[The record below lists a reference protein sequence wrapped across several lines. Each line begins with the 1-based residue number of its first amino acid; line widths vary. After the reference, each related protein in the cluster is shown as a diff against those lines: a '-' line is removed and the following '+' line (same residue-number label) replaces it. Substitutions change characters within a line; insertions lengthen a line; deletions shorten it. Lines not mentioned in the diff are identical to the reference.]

1 MAVLDRKLRR
11 DIWRLRSQALAI
23 AGVMA
28 AGVATL
34 VLGMG
39 AYQSLDET
47 RAAYYDRQMFA
58 DVFATVRRA
67 PERLRD
73 EIAAIDGVAAV
84 ETRIVDAAILDLEGV
99 AEPVSARL
107 VSLPDEGDA
116 ELNRIY
122 LRRGRTPDPE
132 RPDEI
137 VVNEAFAA
145 AHGFEPGA
153 RFAAIVGGRRRTL
166 EIVGTALSPE
176 FIYTLA
182 PGALVPDDRRFAVIW
197 MSRRALAAAFDQDGA
212 FSDVSVKLLAGASE
226 TAVIERLDD
235 LLAPYGGLGAYG
247 RKDQQSHAFLDSELQ
262 QQRAMSVILPPIF
275 LLVSAFLV
283 NITLSRLVALERE
296 QVGLLKAL
304 GYSSVEI
311 GWHYLKFA
319 IAIAVAGA
327 AAGLGAG
334 LWLGHGLA
342 SLYSRFFHF
351 PFLIFHIDASV
362 YVGAVA
368 VTLLAAIA
376 GAASAV
382 RVVVRLP
389 AAVAMQ
395 APVPPGYRR
404 LGHASI
410 PVRMSQS
417 TVMILRHIVRWP
429 LRAILTV
436 FGISMSV
443 AVLIA
448 ALFSQDAIEH
458 LIDFSFFR
466 ADRMDAVVGF
476 AVERPASALADVAR
490 LPGILTVEPV
500 RNVAVRLSHGPIS
513 RRAGLAGRTPDADL
527 SRIIDTDGR
536 TVALPETGLVLTDKM
551 AEVLDA
557 EAGDIV
563 RVEALEGRRR
573 IEDVPV
579 TAIVRSYV
587 GMGAVMDIAAVN
599 RLMGEGPE
607 ITAVNVKL
615 DPRGAAGLYA
625 AVKAMPAVSSVALQ
639 SVSLQ
644 TLRATMAEN
653 ILITTGVFTALAL
666 TIAVGVA
673 YNSARIQL
681 SERARELVS
690 LRVLGFTRAEVAW
703 ILLAELGLLTLA
715 ALPLGCIL
723 GYGLALAM
731 TKGFETELFR
741 IPLVIETSTYA
752 WAMLAAASAAL
763 ASGLAV
769 RRRLNGLDL
778 VEVLKSRE

>member
-73 EIAAIDGVAAV
+73 EIAAIDGVAAD

-145 AHGFEPGA
+145 AHGFEPGS

-304 GYSSVEI
+304 GYGSVEI

-466 ADRMDAVVGF
+466 ADRLDAVVGF

-557 EAGDIV
+557 KAGDIV

>member
-73 EIAAIDGVAAV
+73 EIAAVDGVAAV

-145 AHGFEPGA
+145 AHGFEPGS

-557 EAGDIV
+557 KAGDIV

>member
-145 AHGFEPGA
+145 AHSFEPGA

-557 EAGDIV
+557 KAGDIV

-599 RLMGEGPE
+599 RLMGEGPQ

>member
-73 EIAAIDGVAAV
+73 EIAAVDGVAAV

>member
-73 EIAAIDGVAAV
+73 EIAAVDGVAAV

-382 RVVVRLP
+382 RVVARLP

>member
-1 MAVLDRKLRR
+1 
-11 DIWRLRSQALAI
+11 
-23 AGVMA
+23 
-28 AGVATL
+28 
-34 VLGMG
+34 
-39 AYQSLDET
+39 
-47 RAAYYDRQMFA
+47 
-58 DVFATVRRA
+58 
-67 PERLRD
+67 
-73 EIAAIDGVAAV
+73 
-84 ETRIVDAAILDLEGV
+84 
-99 AEPVSARL
+99 
-107 VSLPDEGDA
+107 
-116 ELNRIY
+116 
-122 LRRGRTPDPE
+122 
-132 RPDEI
+132 
-137 VVNEAFAA
+137 
-145 AHGFEPGA
+145 
-153 RFAAIVGGRRRTL
+153 
-166 EIVGTALSPE
+166 
-176 FIYTLA
+176 
-182 PGALVPDDRRFAVIW
+182 
-197 MSRRALAAAFDQDGA
+197 
-212 FSDVSVKLLAGASE
+212 
-226 TAVIERLDD
+226 
-235 LLAPYGGLGAYG
+235 
-247 RKDQQSHAFLDSELQ
+247 
-262 QQRAMSVILPPIF
+262 
-275 LLVSAFLV
+275 
-283 NITLSRLVALERE
+283 
-296 QVGLLKAL
+296 
-304 GYSSVEI
+304 
-311 GWHYLKFA
+311 
-319 IAIAVAGA
+319 
-327 AAGLGAG
+327 
-334 LWLGHGLA
+334 
-342 SLYSRFFHF
+342 
-351 PFLIFHIDASV
+351 
-362 YVGAVA
+362 
-368 VTLLAAIA
+368 
-376 GAASAV
+376 
-382 RVVVRLP
+382 
-389 AAVAMQ
+389 
-395 APVPPGYRR
+395 
-404 LGHASI
+404 
-410 PVRMSQS
+410 
-417 TVMILRHIVRWP
+417 
-429 LRAILTV
+429 
-436 FGISMSV
+436 
-443 AVLIA
+443 
-448 ALFSQDAIEH
+448 
-458 LIDFSFFR
+458 
-466 ADRMDAVVGF
+466 
-476 AVERPASALADVAR
+476 
-490 LPGILTVEPV
+490 
-500 RNVAVRLSHGPIS
+500 
-513 RRAGLAGRTPDADL
+513 
-527 SRIIDTDGR
+527 
-536 TVALPETGLVLTDKM
+536 M

>member
-73 EIAAIDGVAAV
+73 EIAAVDGVAAV

-382 RVVVRLP
+382 RVVARLP

-557 EAGDIV
+557 KAGDIV